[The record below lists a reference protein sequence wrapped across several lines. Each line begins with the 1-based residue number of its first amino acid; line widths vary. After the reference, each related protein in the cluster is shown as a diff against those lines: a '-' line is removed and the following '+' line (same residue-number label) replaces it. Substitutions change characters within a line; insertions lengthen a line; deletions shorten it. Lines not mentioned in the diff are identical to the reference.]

1 MEAAAQTQKPVAEAP
16 ARRAAAPVQP
26 LQPDPHLVANPRRM
40 TNPLAGLDIREM
52 ARGTVGVVE
61 GTPGSWG
68 QVVFG
73 TLLRAGL
80 IGGALYFYPKSKRQL
95 GTIAG
100 QSLLASSAV
109 TLFLL
114 AAHAITRRA
123 AN

>member
-1 MEAAAQTQKPVAEAP
+1 M
-16 ARRAAAPVQP
+16 RRAVAPVQP

-40 TNPLAGLDIREM
+40 TNPLAGLNIQEM
-52 ARGTVGVVE
+52 TSGTLGVVE

-68 QVVFG
+68 QVVLG
-73 TLLRAGL
+73 TLLRAGM

-95 GTIAG
+95 GHIAG

-114 AAHAITRRA
+114 AAHAVKRRVA